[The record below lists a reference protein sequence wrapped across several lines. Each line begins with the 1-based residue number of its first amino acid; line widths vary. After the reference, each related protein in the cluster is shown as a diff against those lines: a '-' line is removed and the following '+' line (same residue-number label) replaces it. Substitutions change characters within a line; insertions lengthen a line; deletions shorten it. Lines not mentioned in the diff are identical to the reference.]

1 LDFSVVPFF
10 VVGIAVGFVLED
22 IRARRKKK
30 EPLTRTLME
39 HIILLA
45 FSGLAAWPIIIG
57 LAFVLI
63 PCFAF
68 WSLRATVIQVA
79 THRNITVSGSII
91 EGLAL
96 GWLMQKPILGIVAS
110 VALVVLHWS
119 LRDWAERF
127 KTEHWKSTPAPTAA

>member
-1 LDFSVVPFF
+1 
-10 VVGIAVGFVLED
+10 
-22 IRARRKKK
+22 
-30 EPLTRTLME
+30 
-39 HIILLA
+39 
-45 FSGLAAWPIIIG
+45 
-57 LAFVLI
+57 
-63 PCFAF
+63 
-68 WSLRATVIQVA
+68 VIQVA